1 MSPRRFFMIAVA
13 AVIALLLHQQPSSA
27 ADKQKFRTIIT
38 AEEIRAMNVMKISDL
53 MNRIP
58 GVKAGETSVSIRG
71 SSNVKVLLD
80 GRSINDPTS
89 RSGAVKWSMISLD
102 TIKKIEVYKGSG
114 STSYGDNT
122 GGGVIIITTKSADRL
137 GGTADGY
144 FGNNGQRSATLNLQG
159 RKNSMSATF
168 SAGHETYDGFTVND
182 DKTRNRLS
190 GRVDYR
196 FTPRFSLFLSG
207 EYNDEKKGLRGYPER
222 RTPNSRKEFDA
233 SSFLL
238 GQKYGAVTGR
248 TWYSSSKTV
257 TTDPDRSLYASL
269 EVLKAGQKINAPF
282 VLPWF
287 GEINGGTGYE
297 WQRASG
303 INFST
308 AREERAWVFA
318 EKKLEWTESPW
329 SCLLGIRAN
338 YYSKF
343 HNTLNPELRVGY
355 ARKNYDLA
363 FTANRSSNL
372 PTFRQRYYE
381 SSVTK
386 PNPALQM
393 EKAMN
398 YAFSL
403 SVRPDSVFSFDASVF
418 HRNIRDRITYVRKPD
433 NTGRYENFG
442 KVTYQGV
449 ETSLKWTPSSWVDIV
464 PSYTYL
470 HALNEETG
478 YWLPAKPFHT
488 ILTDIVIRPFRD
500 FSLRVLAKYT
510 GQVYVRSDNSE
521 TIPAYTVVDVRADY
535 QYGPVRFYIDIDN
548 LLDEEYLY
556 VDGYDAPP
564 REWFIGMNY
573 NF

>member
-1 MSPRRFFMIAVA
+1 MSPGRFFVIAVA
-13 AVIALLLHQQPSSA
+13 AVIALLLHQRPASA
-27 ADKQKFRTIIT
+27 ADKQGLRTVIT
-38 AEEIRAMNVMKISDL
+38 AEEIRVMNVMKISDL

-102 TIKKIEVYKGSG
+102 TIEKIEVYKGGG

-137 GGTADGY
+137 GGTAGGY
-144 FGNNGQRSATLNLQG
+144 FGNNGQGNATLNLQG
-159 RKNSMSATF
+159 RKNSMSAAF

-182 DKTRNRLS
+182 DKTRNRLG

-233 SSFLL
+233 SSLLL
-238 GQKYGAVTGR
+238 GQKYGAVIGR

-303 INFST
+303 IDFST

-355 ARKNYDLA
+355 AKKNYDLA

-386 PNPALQM
+386 PNPALKM

-398 YAFSL
+398 YALSL

-449 ETSLKWTPSSWVDIV
+449 ETSLKWTPSSWVDIT

-500 FSLRVLAKYT
+500 FSLRASVKYT

-521 TIPAYTVVDVRADY
+521 TIPAYTVVDFRADY

-548 LLDEEYLY
+548 LFDEGYLY

>member
-137 GGTADGY
+137 GGTAGGY

-403 SVRPDSVFSFDASVF
+403 SARPDSVFSFDASVF

>member
-403 SVRPDSVFSFDASVF
+403 SARPDSVFSFDASVF

>member
-1 MSPRRFFMIAVA
+1 MSPGRFFMITVA
-13 AVIALLLHQQPSSA
+13 ALIALLLHQQPSSA
-27 ADKQKFRTIIT
+27 ADKQKPGMVIT

-102 TIKKIEVYKGSG
+102 TIEKIEVYKGSG

-122 GGGVIIITTKSADRL
+122 GGGVIVITTKTADRF
-137 GGTADGY
+137 GGTAGGY
-144 FGNNGQRSATLNLQG
+144 FGNNGQGNVILNLQG
-159 RKNSMSATF
+159 RKNNLSANF
-168 SAGHETYDGFTVND
+168 SAGHETYEGFTVND
-182 DKTRNRLS
+182 DKARNRLS

-196 FTPRFSLFLSG
+196 FTPEFSLFLSG

-233 SSFLL
+233 SSFLF

-248 TWYSSSKTV
+248 TWYSLSKTV
-257 TTDPDRSLYASL
+257 STDPDKDLYASL
-269 EVLKAGQKINAPF
+269 KVLKAGQKINAPF
-282 VLPWF
+282 VLPWL
-287 GEINGGTGYE
+287 GTIDGGTGYE
-297 WQRASG
+297 WQEASG
-303 INFST
+303 SNFST

-318 EKKLEWTESPW
+318 QKELEWEESPW

-343 HNTLNPELRVGY
+343 RNTLNPEVKVGY
-355 ARKNYDLA
+355 AKKNYDVA

-381 SSVTK
+381 SSVTR
-386 PNPALQM
+386 PNPALRM
-393 EKAMN
+393 EEAVN
-398 YAFSL
+398 YVLSL
-403 SVRPDSVFSFDASVF
+403 SVRPFSVFTLDASVF
-418 HRNIRDRITYVRKPD
+418 YRNIRDRITYVRRAD

-442 KVTYQGV
+442 KVTYRGV
-449 ETSLKWTPSSWVDIV
+449 ETSLKWTPFSWIDIA
-464 PSYTYL
+464 PLYTYL

-488 ILTDIVIRPFRD
+488 VSTDIVCRPFRD
-500 FSLRVLAKYT
+500 FSLRVSAKYT
-510 GQVYVRSDNSE
+510 GKVYIRSDNSE
-521 TIPAYTVVDVRADY
+521 SIPSYTVVDARADY
-535 QYGPVRFYIDIDN
+535 RSGPMGFYIDIDN
-548 LLDEEYLY
+548 LLNDQYLY

-564 REWFIGMNY
+564 REWIVGMNY

>member
-1 MSPRRFFMIAVA
+1 MSPGRFFVITVA
-13 AVIALLLHQQPSSA
+13 AVIALLLHQKPSSA
-27 ADKQKFRTIIT
+27 ADKQELRTVIT

-58 GVKAGETSVSIRG
+58 GVKAGESSVSIRG

-102 TIKKIEVYKGSG
+102 TIEKIEVYKGSG

-122 GGGVIIITTKSADRL
+122 GGGVIVITTKTADRF

-144 FGNNGQRSATLNLQG
+144 FGNNGQGNATLNLQG
-159 RKNSMSATF
+159 RKNNLSATF

-222 RTPNSRKEFDA
+222 RTPNSRKDFNA

-238 GQKYGAVTGR
+238 GQKYGAVAGR
-248 TWYSSSKTV
+248 TWYSSSKTLS
-257 TTDPDRSLYASL
+257 TDPDKDLYASL
-269 EVLKAGQKINAPF
+269 EVLKAGQKINASF
-282 VLPWF
+282 VFPWL
-287 GEINGGTGYE
+287 GTIDGGTGYE
-297 WQRASG
+297 WQKASG
-303 INFST
+303 SNFST
-308 AREERAWVFA
+308 VREERAWVFA
-318 EKKLEWTESPW
+318 QKKLEWGKSPW
-329 SCLLGIRAN
+329 SCLLGVRAN

-343 HNTLNPELRVGY
+343 RNTLNPELRVGY
-355 ARKNYDLA
+355 VKKNYNLA
-363 FTANRSSNL
+363 FSANRSSNL

-386 PNPALQM
+386 PNPDLQM
-393 EKAMN
+393 EEAMN
-398 YAFSL
+398 YALSL
-403 SVRPDSVFSFDASVF
+403 SVRPDSVLTLDASVF
-418 HRNIRDRITYVRKPD
+418 HRNISDRITYVRKPD

-442 KVTYQGV
+442 EVTYQGF
-449 ETSLKWTPSSWVDIV
+449 ETTLKWTPFSWVDIT

-488 ILTDIVIRPFRD
+488 VLADIVIRPFKG
-500 FSLRVLAKYT
+500 FSLRVSPKYT
-510 GQVYVRSDNSE
+510 GKVYVRSDNSE
-521 TIPAYTVVDVRADY
+521 TIPAYTVVNARADY
-535 QYGPVRFYIDIDN
+535 KSGPTSFYIDIDN
-548 LLDEEYLY
+548 LFDEEYLY

>member
-363 FTANRSSNL
+363 FTVNRSSNL

>member
-1 MSPRRFFMIAVA
+1 MSPGRFFVIAVA
-13 AVIALLLHQQPSSA
+13 AVIALLSHQKPSSA
-27 ADKQKFRTIIT
+27 ADKQELRTVIT
-38 AEEIRAMNVMKISDL
+38 AEEIRVMNVMKISDL

-102 TIKKIEVYKGSG
+102 TIEKIEVYKGSG

-122 GGGVIIITTKSADRL
+122 GGGVIIITTKPADRL
-137 GGTADGY
+137 GGTAGGY
-144 FGNNGQRSATLNLQG
+144 FGNNGQRSATLNLQS

-182 DKTRNRLS
+182 DKTRNRLG

-233 SSFLL
+233 SSLLL
-238 GQKYGAVTGR
+238 GQKYGVVTGR
-248 TWYSSSKTV
+248 TWYSSSKTA

-355 ARKNYDLA
+355 ARKNHDLA

-381 SSVTK
+381 SSVTR

-398 YAFSL
+398 YALSL

-500 FSLRVLAKYT
+500 FSLRVSAKYT

-535 QYGPVRFYIDIDN
+535 QYGQVRFYIDIDN
-548 LLDEEYLY
+548 LFDEEYLY

>member
-1 MSPRRFFMIAVA
+1 MSPGRFFVITVA
-13 AVIALLLHQQPSSA
+13 AVIALLLHQKPSSA
-27 ADKQKFRTIIT
+27 ADKQELRTVIT
-38 AEEIRAMNVMKISDL
+38 AEEIRVMNVMKISDL

-102 TIKKIEVYKGSG
+102 TIEKIEVYKGSG

-122 GGGVIIITTKSADRL
+122 GGGVIIITTKPADRL
-137 GGTADGY
+137 GGTAGGY
-144 FGNNGQRSATLNLQG
+144 FGNNGQRSATLNLQS

-182 DKTRNRLS
+182 DKTRNRLG

-233 SSFLL
+233 SSLLL

-433 NTGRYENFG
+433 NTGCYENFG

-500 FSLRVLAKYT
+500 FSLRVSAKYT

-548 LLDEEYLY
+548 LFDEEYLY